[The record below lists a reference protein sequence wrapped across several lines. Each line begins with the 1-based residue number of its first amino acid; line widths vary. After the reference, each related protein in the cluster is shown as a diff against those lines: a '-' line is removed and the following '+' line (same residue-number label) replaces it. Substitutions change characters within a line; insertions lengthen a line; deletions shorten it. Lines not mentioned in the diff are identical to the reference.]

1 MASQTVKNILAAA
14 GVLDISGKAVN
25 HKTAKIDGL
34 AIDTL
39 KGLIFSSVLLLL
51 LRLAV
56 AVAAFCCYH
65 HRFGSNFVLMM
76 SLTFSCL

>member
-51 LRLAV
+51 RLAV